1 MDSTSLGS
9 FVAFDAIRF
18 VNNQQVGISNEN
30 DPVITPSDII
40 VHPSYPN
47 PFNANTTIHYQ
58 TQQKRKIDISIFDIS
73 GKHVNTL
80 VDEFKE
86 SGKHAVTWGGSNNN
100 NQTVPSGVY
109 YCIVTSNGYRYAQ
122 KIILLK

>member
-1 MDSTSLGS
+1 M
-9 FVAFDAIRF
+9 
-18 VNNQQVGISNEN
+18 
-30 DPVITPSDII
+30 
-40 VHPSYPN
+40 
-47 PFNANTTIHYQ
+47 
-58 TQQKRKIDISIFDIS
+58 IDVSIFDIS

-122 KIILLK
+122 KILLLK